1 MQVNSVENLGSHFWK
16 DLYPYQR
23 CCIESPLECASK
35 FKPHRKTIIGNYVPR
50 NLFINRGDPD
60 ITTADGKSYPFMGL
74 GVFTMLQ
81 THFDYP
87 TIVQAS
93 MRRIGQ
99 GTVISGVAV
108 KFNGSLLECHI
119 NISGLFQ
126 FAINGHVKE
135 IGVTPQ
141 YIISGIQIKESD
153 DLKSFQFRFLGN
165 SFLIQIVIVNNFLNL
180 LVSVPPTFKSNMS
193 GLMGNFDGDPNNDYQ
208 AKNGTILDPD
218 SDFMTVDQYF
228 GRSWQVPQT
237 ERIFS
242 VKTIIDR
249 IENETQSG
257 LPFEPTYDI
266 IFPDEATKLHAEQKC
281 KNDTACLRDMSLVGN
296 DSIADA
302 FLAIEGDIRDSE
314 VVNQIYRNSEGLF
327 FNEIV
332 IVAVLNQVIGETT
345 VVPPSTTVQ
354 GPATLVPKFTTSG
367 PESTTSGP
375 ESTSPGAESTT
386 SGPES
391 TTSGPESTTS
401 GQKSTTSGPE
411 STTSGPESTTSGPES
426 TTSGPESTN
435 SGPKSTTSGP
445 ESTTSGPKS
454 TTSGPK
460 STTSALKSTTSGP
473 KSTTSGSE
481 STTSGRES
489 TTSAP
494 ESTKYDPKSS
504 ISVSKSTTSVSES
517 TTAVQESR
525 ILGADSST
533 HSPESIITSPGSTK
547 STNEFKIASSVP
559 RVSDAPSTTA
569 ITPWNS
575 IDFKTTS
582 LRAPSSVSMS
592 ITTSTR
598 EPWSSKSSS
607 PETNPATEVLLTEVG
622 NDNTEQQPADIQE
635 NSATFTHGKT
645 PDSYSK
651 MASMLLLIAM
661 MHLFQ

>member
-119 NISGLFQ
+119 NVSGFFQ

-242 VKTIIDR
+242 VQTIIDR

-266 IFPDEATKLHAEQKC
+266 IFPDEARKLHAEQKC

-354 GPATLVPKFTTSG
+354 GPATLEPKFTTYGPKSTTSG
-367 PESTTSGP
+367 LESTTSGP
-375 ESTSPGAESTT
+375 ESITSGPKSTS

-401 GQKSTTSGPE
+401 GHESTTSGPKSTTSGPE

-426 TTSGPESTN
+426 TTSGPEST
-435 SGPKSTTSGP
+435 TSGP
-445 ESTTSGPKS
+445 ESTTSGPES
-454 TTSGPK
+454 TSSGPE
-460 STTSALKSTTSGP
+460 STISGP

-481 STTSGRES
+481 STTSE
-489 TTSAP
+489 
-494 ESTKYDPKSS
+494 
-504 ISVSKSTTSVSES
+504 SKSTTSVSES

-533 HSPESIITSPGSTK
+533 HSPEPIITSPGSTK

-559 RVSDAPSTTA
+559 RVSDAPLTTA
-569 ITPWNS
+569 ITSRNS

-598 EPWSSKSSS
+598 APWSSKSSS

-635 NSATFTHGKT
+635 NTATFTHGKR

-651 MASMLLLIAM
+651 LAPMLFLIAM
-661 MHLFQ
+661 MLLFL